1 MLHALKTAHP
11 DYRISALVR
20 DNAKADS
27 ISKAYPD
34 VRIVLGDL
42 DSTSIIEEEAS
53 EADVVVR

>member
-20 DNAKADS
+20 DSTKVES
-27 ISKAYPD
+27 VSKEYPD

-42 DSTSIIEEEAS
+42 DSASIIEEEAS
-53 EADVVVR
+53 QADVVVR